1 MRWRRPAKCFAGREV
16 YCFPTGAGST
26 SIKAHIQMTEIHDP
40 LHGFIFANDL
50 ERALIDSPEVQR
62 LKYIHQL
69 ALTYPGIPWSYAL
82 KV

>member
-1 MRWRRPAKCFAGREV
+1 
-16 YCFPTGAGST
+16 
-26 SIKAHIQMTEIHDP
+26 MTEIHDP